1 MRQAW
6 NYLQMIPK
14 TIADI
19 GLGFVCAT
27 TIINGFSFFIQA
39 DDDAKKVVRIVA
51 IVFCVLAMAALIATI
66 RMAKK
71 LEYVFLVY
79 VFLL

>member
-1 MRQAW
+1 
-6 NYLQMIPK
+6 MIPK
-14 TIADI
+14 AIDI
-19 GLGFVCAT
+19 GLCVQLL
-27 TIINGFSFFIQA
+27 INYFSFFIQA

-71 LEYVFLVY
+71 LEYVSLVY
-79 VFLL
+79 VFLLW